1 MSVEKANYFVAIY
14 IVPGFIK
21 YKYLI
26 TKVCL
31 SLCLS
36 VTVFPFTASAYHT
49 INTHSEKKK
58 MLLKLN
64 GVPKQIDP

>member
-14 IVPGFIK
+14 IVERFRK

-26 TKVCL
+26 TKICL
-31 SLCLS
+31 SPCLS
-36 VTVFPFTASAYHT
+36 VMAFPFTTAAYHT
-49 INTHSEKKK
+49 INTHRKKKK

-64 GVPKQIDP
+64 GIPTQIDP